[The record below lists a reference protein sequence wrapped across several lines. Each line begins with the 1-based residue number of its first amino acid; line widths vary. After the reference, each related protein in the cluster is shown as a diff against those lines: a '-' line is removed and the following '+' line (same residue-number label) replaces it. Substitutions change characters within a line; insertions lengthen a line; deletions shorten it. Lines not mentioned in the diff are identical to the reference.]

1 MLISSSHQSLLIE
14 TIPLPFHRKQGL
26 RLKYWSNERVHLTH
40 VTTEPE
46 QPTTGCCQH
55 QDNLITSNSSMKMTL
70 FSIFSTW
77 MTLLCGLRGTMNGRM
92 MPTTPQRAV
101 KMTQGRN
108 EAPMPVSV

>member
-55 QDNLITSNSSMKMTL
+55 QDNLDDAL
-70 FSIFSTW
+70 VW
-77 MTLLCGLRGTMNGRM
+77 
-92 MPTTPQRAV
+92 
-101 KMTQGRN
+101 
-108 EAPMPVSV
+108 APRHHEGEDDAHHAPEGGEDDAGEE